1 MIFKRSRGDTTVLEA
16 APAHPPAIKYEA
28 TSGDIAKKERA
39 CLGGAGT
46 DELEAGVL
54 DIVL

>member
-1 MIFKRSRGDTTVLEA
+1 MEKD
-16 APAHPPAIKYEA
+16 APIKYEA